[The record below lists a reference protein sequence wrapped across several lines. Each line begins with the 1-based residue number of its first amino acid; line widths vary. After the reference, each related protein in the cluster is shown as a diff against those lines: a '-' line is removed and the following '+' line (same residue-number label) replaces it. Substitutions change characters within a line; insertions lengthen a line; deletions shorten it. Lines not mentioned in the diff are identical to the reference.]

1 MEQLHSEERG
11 DLPFNGGSPSRA
23 DTEAKEVRLMIAQ
36 LAQTYRVGSLPL
48 VVGEVLIFVV
58 VLLVIALWG
67 SAFFSKRDEPNAR
80 ILQSLGSVTK
90 LVTGWKRTRRMRRR
104 SRWHR

>member
-1 MEQLHSEERG
+1 MHSEDRG

-36 LAQTYRVGSLPL
+36 LAQMPYRGGSLPL

-67 SAFFSKRDEPNAR
+67 SAIFSKRDEPNAR

-90 LVTGWKRTRRMRRR
+90 LVTGWRRTRRVRRR

>member
-1 MEQLHSEERG
+1 MHSEQRG

-36 LAQTYRVGSLPL
+36 LAQMTYKGGSLPL

-67 SAFFSKRDEPNAR
+67 SAISSKRDEPNAR

-90 LVTGWKRTRRMRRR
+90 LVTGCRRTRRVQRR
-104 SRWHR
+104 SWWHR

>member
-1 MEQLHSEERG
+1 MHSEERG
-11 DLPFNGGSPSRA
+11 DLPFNGGSRSRA

-36 LAQTYRVGSLPL
+36 LAQMTYRGGSLPL

-58 VLLVIALWG
+58 VLFAIVLWG
-67 SAFFSKRDEPNAR
+67 SAIFSKRDEPNAR

-90 LVTGWKRTRRMRRR
+90 LVTGWRRTRRVRRR